1 MVGVRVREKGLLFYT
16 QTRAGLQD
24 QIVVSPDDFLVRTG
38 NVTKPYEIYGTDI
51 YVHVP
56 RSLCNRARV
65 VVNIMTDK
73 IVSNQPAPACLNK

>member
-1 MVGVRVREKGLLFYT
+1 MGLRVREKGLLFYH
-16 QTRAGLQD
+16 QTRTGLKGQL
-24 QIVVSPDDFLVRTG
+24 VVSPDDFLVRTG
-38 NVTKPYEIYGTDI
+38 DVTRPYEIYGTDI

-65 VVNIMTDK
+65 VVNIMTNK